1 MRLRPLSPV
10 GYRRVTLVAL
20 VLLVVI
26 VLSGAAVRLTGSGLG
41 CSDWPNCEKGR
52 LVAPLQLHPMVE
64 FVNRVITGL
73 VSIVVIVAV
82 LGSRVRVPRRRDLVW
97 LSSGLVAGVAAQ
109 IVLGGITV
117 LTKLTPAVVMGHFL
131 LSMVLVGNAV
141 VLHWRAGM
149 DPPYRRVV
157 PPVVRRH
164 AIAVAA
170 ALAVAIATG
179 TVVTGTGPHGGDEK
193 APRFS
198 FAITTVA
205 RVHSAAVIVSVAV
218 LLWLVHRLRRTGW
231 WAALE
236 SEVGTLLFVAVLQ
249 GAIGYAQYFSGVP
262 AFLVLVHIVG
272 ALSVWVCALR
282 LVLATTTGV
291 QLPATGSAS
300 EPNDRRSRSS
310 DTSPAGAGRPSR

>member
-1 MRLRPLSPV
+1 MRSRQLSPV

-26 VLSGAAVRLTGSGLG
+26 VVSGAAVRLTGSGLG
-41 CSDWPNCEKGR
+41 CSDWPNCENGR
-52 LVAPLQLHPMVE
+52 LVAPLQLHAMVE
-64 FVNRVITGL
+64 FVNRIITGL

-82 LGSRVRVPRRRDLVW
+82 LGSVVRAPRRRDLVW
-97 LSSGLVAGVAAQ
+97 LSAGLVAGVIAQ

-117 LTKLTPAVVMGHFL
+117 LTELNPIAVQGHFI
-131 LSMVLVGNAV
+131 LSMAIVADAV
-141 VLHWRAGM
+141 VLHHRAGRE
-149 DPPYRRVV
+149 PPFRRIV
-157 PPVVRRH
+157 PPVVQRH

-170 ALAVAIATG
+170 AIALALATG

-198 FAITTVA
+198 FAITSVA

-218 LLWLVHRLRRTGW
+218 LLWLMYRLRRTGW
-231 WAALE
+231 WASLE
-236 SEVGTLLFVAVLQ
+236 SEVGTLLFLAVVQ

-272 ALSVWVCALR
+272 ALSVWVGALR
-282 LVLATTTGV
+282 LVLATTPGV